1 MDDALV
7 EFEKV
12 KAMPNDAAVS
22 ERTRVEVL
30 SLGSVPKEEVPLEN
44 WSSSNLA
51 AFNNWLGMLIVCFN
65 TMILAFLNR
74 MKARKEVRGQDG
86 RKRG

>member
-1 MDDALV
+1 
-7 EFEKV
+7 
-12 KAMPNDAAVS
+12 MP
-22 ERTRVEVL
+22 L
-30 SLGSVPKEEVPLEN
+30 QN
-44 WSSSNLA
+44 WSLSNLA